1 MQVISYTKARNELA
15 TMMNK
20 VCEDHAPIVIN
31 RQEQQPVVL
40 LSLEDFNAIE
50 ETLYLLSNPKNAS
63 RLIEA
68 VEDFKENKNFISTEI
83 I

>member
-20 VCEDHAPIVIN
+20 VCEDHVPIVIS
-31 RQEQQPVVL
+31 RQEQRPVVL
-40 LSLEDFNAIE
+40 LSLEDFNSIE
-50 ETLYLLSNPKNAS
+50 ETLYLLSSPKNAS
-63 RLIEA
+63 RVIEA
-68 VEDFKENKNFISTEI
+68 AQDFKENKNFISTEI